1 MLKPNMQK
9 KLHSASIFMVI
20 STSTGILKGNELIPT
35 AERAP
40 RPFSPK
46 TTINKLENPSIT
58 RGCYANPGAAFTM
71 PNVLT
76 TCSTLSSGPIAS

>member
-1 MLKPNMQK
+1 MLKPNIRK
-9 KLHSASIFMVI
+9 KLHSASIFIVI

-46 TTINKLENPSIT
+46 ISINKLENPSIT
-58 RGCYANPGAAFTM
+58 RGCSVNPGGRVYHAKC
-71 PNVLT
+71 PYDLLN
-76 TCSTLSSGPIAS
+76 PI